1 MLFYVSGVKI
11 YSSNYDE
18 SKKVY
23 PEFKVAR
30 REDGSIGVVSAGGGI
45 SIKPK
50 QRAVCTTEELI
61 AQFGGTVAH
70 VTEQPK
76 TGGDDG
82 DKDQKDGSTNK

>member
-30 REDGSIGVVSAGGGI
+30 LEDGSIGVISAGGGI
-45 SIKPK
+45 PTKPK
-50 QRAVCTTEELI
+50 KRAVCTTEELI
-61 AQFGGTVAH
+61 AQFGSSLDA
-70 VTEQPK
+70 PAK
-76 TGGDDG
+76 TPERS
-82 DKDQKDGSTNK
+82 KT